1 MFTVQYRPLFQTWGR
16 VKKAFKK
23 VSPSLENW
31 NISIYLCAHFSD
43 MKDYKVVF
51 LLCLSVSSTHQW
63 DRITENQL
71 PNSLGCRA
79 DKSDHEK
86 NMKYP
91 TAKILEYV
99 CAILFFFFAFFRC
112 KVQQIPYISAAHA
125 PKHSCWAFWP
135 PKITLFCSKLTA
147 KK

>member
-1 MFTVQYRPLFQTWGR
+1 MFTVQYRPLFQAWRR

-51 LLCLSVSSTHQW
+51 LLCLSISSIRQW

-79 DKSDHEK
+79 DKSDHEE
-86 NMKYP
+86 NIKYS
-91 TAKILEYV
+91 TTGIQEYV
-99 CAILFFFFAFFRC
+99 CAVLFFFCFLDRNEGWRMEEVFRKLLSLL
-112 KVQQIPYISAAHA
+112 KV
-125 PKHSCWAFWP
+125 
-135 PKITLFCSKLTA
+135 
-147 KK
+147 

>member
-1 MFTVQYRPLFQTWGR
+1 MFTVQYRPLFQARRR

-31 NISIYLCAHFSD
+31 NISIYLCPHFSD

-51 LLCLSVSSTHQW
+51 LLCLSVSSIHQW

-79 DKSDHEK
+79 DKSDHDI
-86 NMKYP
+86 KYS
-91 TAKILEYV
+91 TAEILEYV
-99 CAILFFFFAFFRC
+99 CAVLFFFFAFLIGMKDGGGLSEIASFVESIGG
-112 KVQQIPYISAAHA
+112 KLISLEA
-125 PKHSCWAFWP
+125 S
-135 PKITLFCSKLTA
+135 
-147 KK
+147 

>member
-1 MFTVQYRPLFQTWGR
+1 MFTVQYRPLFQAWRR

-51 LLCLSVSSTHQW
+51 LLCLSVSSIHQW

-71 PNSLGCRA
+71 PNSLGYRA

-99 CAILFFFFAFFRC
+99 CAILFFFFAFLIGMKAEGWRRSFGNC
-112 KVQQIPYISAAHA
+112 FL
-125 PKHSCWAFWP
+125 CW
-135 PKITLFCSKLTA
+135 KYKR
-147 KK
+147 